1 MIFEDME
8 FKLRIFEEKKIKKN
22 LKLKKLNFNEKL
34 ILLILAIDIFS
45 SI

>member
-8 FKLRIFEEKKIKKN
+8 FKLRIFEEKKKKKN